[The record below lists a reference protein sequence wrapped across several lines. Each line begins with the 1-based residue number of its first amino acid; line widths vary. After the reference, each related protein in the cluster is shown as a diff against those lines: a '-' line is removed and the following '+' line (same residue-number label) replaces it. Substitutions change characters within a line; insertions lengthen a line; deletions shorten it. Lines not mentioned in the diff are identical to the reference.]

1 MVLYQ
6 YPQNQTVKSEVTW
19 TVIGFHGHWN
29 NQVGAVC
36 FLSVAFENE
45 DDVTEFVK
53 CKIESLMANKEQ
65 ATEGNVRL
73 LLKKKK
79 HLTELWLKLISNYL
93 FLFLPLAVAYRNNLY
108 IFFDRCCTCW
118 LNESENRSLKINSHL
133 V

>member
-65 ATEGNVRL
+65 ATEGNVRQ
-73 LLKKKK
+73 LLKKKNTS
-79 HLTELWLKLISNYL
+79 LNCDWSSFQITY
-93 FLFLPLAVAYRNNLY
+93 
-108 IFFDRCCTCW
+108 FF
-118 LNESENRSLKINSHL
+118 SYH
-133 V
+133 